1 VTIQSE
7 QAQLTEIIDNI
18 CYYMLQMVSA
28 KGLQAAEMRR
38 VVGLVRVNGLAYLQ
52 DKTFGTNLWNCFV
65 AARTLPITADT
76 VAMVRQQIMALQP
89 TDMIAT
95 LVVETSIIYC
105 LTTECL
111 FITQTTFKSRDDVQQ
126 VMNRMTTAFNAAR
139 DQAAD
144 RMDSLTYEN
153 LTALAGSI
161 INHLSSVALTL
172 PRLVHFNFGTSW
184 PALSLA
190 NLIYQDASRWQELVD
205 ENKVVHPAFMP
216 RSIAG
221 LSA

>member
-1 VTIQSE
+1 MTIQSE
-7 QAQLTEIIDNI
+7 EAQLTEIINNI
-18 CYYMLQMVSA
+18 CDYMLEMVSA
-28 KGLQAAEMRR
+28 KGAQASEMRR
-38 VVGLVRVNGLAYLQ
+38 LVGLIRVYGLAYLKA
-52 DKTFGTNLWNCFV
+52 KTFGTNLWHCFV

-76 VAMVRQQIMALQP
+76 VAVVREQIMALQP
-89 TDMIAT
+89 NAMVAT
-95 LVVETSIIYC
+95 IVVETAIIYC

-111 FITQTTFKSRDDVQQ
+111 FITQMTFTSRDDAQQ
-126 VMNRMTTAFNAAR
+126 MMSRMNIAFNAAR

-153 LTALAGSI
+153 LTTLAGSI
-161 INHLSSVALTL
+161 VNHLNTTALTL
-172 PRLVHFNFGTSW
+172 PRVVQFNLNTSW

-190 NLIYQDASRWQELVD
+190 NLIYQDASRWEELVD

-216 RSIAG
+216 RAIVG